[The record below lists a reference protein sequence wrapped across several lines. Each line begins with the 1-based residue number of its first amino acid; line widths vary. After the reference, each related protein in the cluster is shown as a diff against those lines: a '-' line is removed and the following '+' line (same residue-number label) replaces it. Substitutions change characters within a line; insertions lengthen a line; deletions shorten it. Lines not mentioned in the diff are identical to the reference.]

1 MAYFT
6 DVTVTYRNGQVKC
19 EPDPVVLHYNRPQG
33 PDSVR
38 WILDTAQST
47 DTLAISWKD
56 QNPFN
61 TMQTSANG
69 RQVEGTDNKKVQGDY
84 DYTVTIKDAQGNTVA
99 ELDPRLRNDI

>member
-1 MAYFT
+1 MANFT
-6 DVTVTYRNGQVKC
+6 DVTVTYRNDQIKC
-19 EPDPVVLHYNRPQG
+19 DPDPVELHYNRPQG

-56 QNPFN
+56 RSPFG
-61 TMQTSANG
+61 TMQTSADG
-69 RQVEGTDNKKVQGDY
+69 RQVDGTDNTKVQGDY

-99 ELDPRLRNDI
+99 VLDPRLRNQL